1 MKFEMRR
8 KIDEFGR
15 IVVPQDIRDYY
26 GIGDGD
32 TVVLIPIKEG
42 IQVVKTEPFLVG
54 QLPRSITATVDGN
67 GRMVVPAFFRNYYRF
82 SLHAILQCFYGYIK
96 INIFSAG
103 KNIHRRII
111 MFRPGMHGKMRFRN
125 YNNSADSLRFKFMK

>member
-8 KIDEFGR
+8 KIDELGR

-82 SLHAILQCFYGYIK
+82 SPKDTVSFIPSESCVVMVKAPVGTDFIEKSTC
-96 INIFSAG
+96 
-103 KNIHRRII
+103 
-111 MFRPGMHGKMRFRN
+111 
-125 YNNSADSLRFKFMK
+125 